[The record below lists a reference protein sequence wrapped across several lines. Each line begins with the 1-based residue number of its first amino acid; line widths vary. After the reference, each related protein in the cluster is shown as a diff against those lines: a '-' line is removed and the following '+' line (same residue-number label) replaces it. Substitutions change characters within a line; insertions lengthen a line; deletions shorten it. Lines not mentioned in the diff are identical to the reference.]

1 MIGFFLNKHFEQ
13 AISVANDGEDEYIT
27 TSHVVYAIFKYNK
40 PFHGLIVKEI
50 PDINYLNILDNLG
63 GLLDMM
69 PKSSGKAPAQT
80 IEFKQFYTELNNAKE
95 PKNELDFMLKIL
107 IDR

>member
-40 PFHGLIVKEI
+40 PFHGLI
-50 PDINYLNILDNLG
+50 
-63 GLLDMM
+63 
-69 PKSSGKAPAQT
+69 
-80 IEFKQFYTELNNAKE
+80 AK
-95 PKNELDFMLKIL
+95 
-107 IDR
+107 